1 MPRAVTEWIATHP
14 DQKIPERV
22 KLRIWAREGGVCYLT
37 GRKIM
42 PGDARD
48 FDHKI
53 ALINGGQHRESN
65 IFPVLRDKHK
75 EKSKADVAEKATI
88 AAIQAKH
95 IGVKS
100 APARPMQSRAKQTK
114 AEKKVKST
122 ATPSKFANMPPS
134 RLARIALGIK

>member
-1 MPRAVTEWIATHP
+1 MPRAATEWIATHP
-14 DQKIPERV
+14 DQKIPERI

-53 ALINGGQHRESN
+53 ALINGGQHREFN

-75 EKSKADVAEKATI
+75 EKTKADIAEKATI

-95 IGVKS
+95 LGVKS
-100 APARPMQSRAKQTK
+100 APARPMQSRDFAPP
-114 AEKKVKST
+114 EKKVKST
-122 ATPSKFANMPPS
+122 ATPSKFANMQPS
-134 RLARIALGIK
+134 RLARIARGGK